1 MVAGGVL
8 GSQWAFGSVCCGRW
22 WQHDSGAGCGC
33 AQVSGWRSVGGG
45 GGGHASRE
53 PRAPWA
59 GRVARVLP
67 RALSS
72 GGPLACVGE
81 GAAATAH
88 AFSGR
93 GRSAEWLG
101 KFFER
106 VCNKR
111 RKQKLQAKGGLHS
124 CTKEVLPREG
134 MCRSRCPLPNA
145 SQRPSRSQGSRQNSR
160 HHPSPGN
167 KCPGLSARMAAPTP
181 TATSLSDARAHP
193 HPSPLSCCH
202 HLPQHTL
209 PNDHCDPNTPPTT
222 TNMRRTHQS
231 H

>member
-1 MVAGGVL
+1 ML

-111 RKQKLQAKGGLHS
+111 RKFLYHNSFGRNLIRGGS
-124 CTKEVLPREG
+124 DAAARAQGREG
-134 MCRSRCPLPNA
+134 CEGGGEMKGETRGRGEP
-145 SQRPSRSQGSRQNSR
+145 RG
-160 HHPSPGN
+160 
-167 KCPGLSARMAAPTP
+167 ARGVKPRDEE
-181 TATSLSDARAHP
+181 S
-193 HPSPLSCCH
+193 
-202 HLPQHTL
+202 
-209 PNDHCDPNTPPTT
+209 
-222 TNMRRTHQS
+222 
-231 H
+231 